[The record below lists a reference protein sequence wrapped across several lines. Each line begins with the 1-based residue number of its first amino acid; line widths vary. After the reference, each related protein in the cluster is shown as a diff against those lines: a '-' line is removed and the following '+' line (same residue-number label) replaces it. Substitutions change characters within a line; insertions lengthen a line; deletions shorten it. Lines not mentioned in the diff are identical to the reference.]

1 MSISHH
7 VGGGRFGNN
16 LFKYFATKFI
26 GKYLSFTYADYRA
39 FELWSSFMPRRKE
52 IQNVV
57 GTELYNIQVNPEN
70 FDFSPTTPFVKW
82 ASVAVSDFDMVP
94 DGMETLILNE
104 NLYAVFNYKGDQ
116 SSVSAFFNQIYTEW
130 LPTSGYELGTH
141 PQFEILGEKY
151 KNNDPDSEEE
161 IWIPIKK

>member
-1 MSISHH
+1 MNPIIKT
-7 VGGGRFGNN
+7 
-16 LFKYFATKFI
+16 LPETKFI

-52 IQNVV
+52 IKNTV
-57 GTELYNIQVNPEN
+57 GTELYNIQVNPIN

-82 ASVAVSDFDMVP
+82 AAVAVSNFDIVP
-94 DGMETLILNE
+94 DGMETLILE
-104 NLYAVFNYKGDQ
+104 EKLYAVFNYKGDQ
-116 SSVSAFFNQIYTEW
+116 NSVAAFFNSIYTEW
-130 LPTSGYELGTH
+130 LPASGYELGTH

-161 IWIPIKK
+161 IWIPIKSKI